1 MKKINVSLILPV
13 IVIALVIS
21 IFLFKDHKIAEEK
34 PFSGEEQFPEQA
46 HTVKVDTSAEKNNY
60 DKDFSDLDSQVE
72 DLRRQ
77 VDLLSKKMRESDQSA
92 KAMESEKKPDE
103 IPGELSAVEIPADE
117 AVYNQYEEQKVNLTA
132 RLMQEP
138 VDKQWAEETINAL
151 ENAVET
157 NEELAGIELM
167 QATCGSTLCKLEINI
182 DQNRPAEEIMQKL
195 SIHRTWKG
203 PTTFAVNNSGHAEI
217 IFARDGHSLE

>member
-1 MKKINVSLILPV
+1 MKKINVSLVIPV
-13 IVIALVIS
+13 IVLALFIS

-34 PFSGEEQFPEQA
+34 PFSGEEQFPAQA
-46 HTVKVDTSAEKNNY
+46 HTVKVDSSPEKNNY
-60 DKDFSDLDSQVE
+60 NNDFSDLDLQVE

-77 VDLLSKKMRESDQSA
+77 VDLLSKKMRESDQRA
-92 KAMESEKKPDE
+92 KAMESEKNPDE
-103 IPGELSAVEIPADE
+103 IPGELSAAEIPADE
-117 AVYNQYEEQKVNLTA
+117 AVYSQYEEQKVNLTA

-151 ENAVET
+151 EDAVET
-157 NEELAGIELM
+157 NEELAGMELM

-182 DQNRPAEEIMQKL
+182 GQNRPAEEIMQKL